1 MRPPLRVLASAL
13 AFSLLLGGCGYKQLV
28 QNSDQNYGTRQKNDP
43 KMLGSRMYG
52 TMSTGASQHQNRFFE
67 YSSQLSREV
76 TRINGIGQAIVM
88 LTDKNAY
95 VGLVLDATATH
106 AVRSGSKVI
115 REQNNGGWM
124 NGVYNNRTGSDK
136 WDNRQLVTPYN
147 AYFSVNDHNELSSKL
162 KQTVA
167 VRVRKLAPAVQEV
180 HITANR
186 DLVNQFV
193 EYSREAWTGH
203 NLAPYVKPFNVL
215 VQKHFAGG
223 DEMPVPLQTI
233 KQKAAKNGGKAII
246 GKYSGTN
253 PESGSFGNPGDAG
266 GESQNR

>member
-1 MRPPLRVLASAL
+1 MRQPSRVLASAL
-13 AFSLLLGGCGYKQLV
+13 ILSLLLGGCSYKQHV

-43 KMLGSRMYG
+43 KMQGSRMYG
-52 TMSTGASQHQNRFFE
+52 TLGTDSTQHQNRFFE
-67 YSSQLSREV
+67 YSSQLSRDV
-76 TRINGIGQAIVM
+76 TRLNGIGQAIVM

-95 VGLVLDATATH
+95 VGIVLDGTATH

-124 NGVYNNRTGSDK
+124 EGVYNHQTGSDK

-147 AYFSVNDHNELSSKL
+147 SYFSVNDHNELSSKL
-162 KQTVA
+162 KQTIA

-193 EYSREAWTGH
+193 EYSRESWAG
-203 NLAPYVKPFNVL
+203 NDLSPYVKPFNIL

-223 DEMPVPLQTI
+223 NEMPVPLQII
-233 KQKAAKNGGKAII
+233 KQKADKNGGKAII
-246 GKYSGTN
+246 GKYSGSD
-253 PESGSFGNPGDAG
+253 PETGSFGNPGDAG
-266 GESQNR
+266 GASQNR